1 MALKWYISAFVVI
14 VAALSY
20 YTLKMWTPEIRALLI
35 PDVEIEK
42 TANDLIKEHGAKRA
56 STVALDFCQKAME
69 RNDLYQFAR
78 WDRVARRLRKIKSGE
93 VLGSLK

>member
-1 MALKWYISAFVVI
+1 MAPYITVFAVV
-14 VAALSY
+14 VAVLAY

-35 PDVEIEK
+35 PNVEIEK
-42 TANDLIKEHGAKRA
+42 AANDLIKEHGIKRA
-56 STVALDFCQKAME
+56 STIALDFCQNAME

-93 VLGSLK
+93 VLGSQK